1 MFYVDVE
8 LDYDAQL
15 SEDREVCGWYL
26 PHTDVGSWIVVLEE
40 LESQVN
46 ELHFF
51 LAPTDAHNVAALGL
65 IAIGKSRDPSPQ
77 QAKSAQI
84 SWRIPVGS
92 IPLTK
97 PLGHVSGKTVLIP
110 WHSKLS
116 LSAGSNR
123 LKKAV
128 ESLYA
133 RYLVWL
139 PQIGLIGLEADDEI
153 ELTNL
158 LRPPQSTNRLPHWS
172 APIPQDRVP
181 DRIDSISVRNPF
193 DLDNLFQ
200 QEQKDIGGDSSELM
214 NLNEKGEPE
223 PDGIKSYLK
232 KSMRKVMAKWV
243 DKGKKGAAASSVG
256 GKPNGKQSGTNPGAG
271 QNAGQGSGNS
281 LGQNISNYLS
291 NLFNGSLQAERD
303 KQIEKLLNLM
313 ARDPDRALKYSIP
326 MGGGAG
332 GMPRGVASPGAK
344 LGQHNVDFSLSS
356 LGGGGGAVDPW
367 SIRDDLR
374 KKLMESY
381 REQARRE
388 IAAGRHRRAA
398 YIHAHLLGDFAGAA
412 TILENGKF
420 FSEAAALYGQHLNRP
435 RDQARCLT
443 AAARFDEA
451 AAIYEKLEDFVAA
464 GDLWIKVDQPEKA
477 KHAYER
483 GVELAISRQNILGAA
498 LLLDKQLSDRPRAE
512 QLLWQQWPYGTQ
524 PYDAAVLAFRWLAES
539 NRHNE
544 AQERFRHMVG
554 LVQSAAQQLLLAR
567 VCQSL
572 HESYPQQILRN
583 AAEDQCRLSLADG
596 MESLP
601 KSEIATRLDILR
613 SLHPSDHFL
622 QRDARRFAEQ
632 ATKSSSLP
640 PPFKQPNS
648 PLLQSLTRL
657 KLTEAAFIDAL
668 MIGPEVFAIGWKSS
682 KLIACRVHCQEEA
695 LSSQHK
701 IDFAI
706 LSRETAGLAQAC
718 LNRNISDPEIYI
730 SFFGN
735 ELGFS
740 PSKLISPIGNSPW
753 TIRETPYPQML
764 RCALGED
771 QSVWTL
777 STDLR
782 SLTVYR
788 KGLPST
794 YDVTSAL
801 GSLVEDENLLGL
813 DNTPNSQSIQLCCV
827 GNQPFLALGNLLL
840 SVKHGHIVLI
850 NAFDSPITHIAPSL
864 AHSLLRVMVSTAN
877 GLACWYVGS
886 EELEYIARGETYR
899 EATFLHGGRIVA
911 LSDRAIE
918 LYERNQKGT
927 VLRATEAIGSLYACR
942 LLPISVGIFGL
953 LCADGTIL
961 RWKHR

>member
-1 MFYVDVE
+1 MLYVDVE

-15 SEDREVCGWYL
+15 SADREVCGWYL
-26 PHTDVGSWIVVLEE
+26 PHIDVSSWIVVLAE

-65 IAIGKSRDPSPQ
+65 IAIGKSRDPNPQ
-77 QAKSAQI
+77 QVKSAQI
-84 SWRIPVGS
+84 SWQIPVGS

-97 PLGHVSGKTVLIP
+97 PLGQASAKTVLIP

-116 LSAGSNR
+116 LSAGNYK

-128 ESLYA
+128 ESLSA
-133 RYLVWL
+133 QFLVWL
-139 PQIGLIGLEADDEI
+139 PNIGLIGLEAEDEI
-153 ELTNL
+153 ELANL
-158 LRPPQSTNRLPHWS
+158 LRPPPSTNRFAHWS
-172 APIPQDRVP
+172 SPTPHTRVP

-200 QEQKDIGGDSSELM
+200 QEQKDIGGDSNELM

-243 DKGKKGAAASSVG
+243 EQGKKGAAANSAG
-256 GKPNGKQSGTNPGAG
+256 GTPNGKQSGTNPGAG
-271 QNAGQGSGNS
+271 QEGGQGSGNS

-344 LGQHNVDFSLSS
+344 LGQRNVDFSLSS

-435 RDQARCLT
+435 RDQARCLIS
-443 AAARFDEA
+443 AARFDEA

-464 GDLWIKVDQPEKA
+464 GDLWSKVDQREKA
-477 KHAYER
+477 QRAYER
-483 GVELAISRQNILGAA
+483 GVELALSRQNILAA
-498 LLLDKQLSDRPRAE
+498 AQLLDKQLADRPRAE

-524 PYDAAVLAFRWLAES
+524 PYDATVLAFRWLAES
-539 NRHNE
+539 NRHDE
-544 AQERFRHMVG
+544 AQERFRHIVG

-572 HESYPQQILRN
+572 HESYPQQFLRN

-596 MESLP
+596 MELLP
-601 KSEIATRLDILR
+601 KSEIATRMDILR
-613 SLHPSDHFL
+613 SLHPGDHFL
-622 QRDARRFAEQ
+622 QRDARRFVERTA
-632 ATKSSSLP
+632 KSNPVP
-640 PPFKQPNS
+640 PPFQPANS
-648 PLLQSLTRL
+648 ALLQPLTRL
-657 KLTEAAFIDAL
+657 KLTDASFIDAL
-668 MIGPEVFAIGWKSS
+668 MIGAEIFAIGWKSS
-682 KLIACRVHCQEEA
+682 KLIACRTHCQDES
-695 LSSQHK
+695 LSNQHK
-701 IDFAI
+701 IDVAI

-718 LNRNISDPEIYI
+718 LNRNVSEPEIYI

-740 PSKLISPIGNSPW
+740 PSKLLSPVGNSAW

-771 QSVWTL
+771 QSTWTL

-794 YDVTSAL
+794 YDVTSAIA
-801 GSLVEDENLLGL
+801 SLAEDESLLGL
-813 DNTPNSQSIQLCCV
+813 DNSGNSQSIHLCCG

-840 SVKHGHIVLI
+840 SVKHGRVVII
-850 NAFDSPITHIAPSL
+850 NIFDSPITHLAPSL
-864 AHSLLRVMVSTAN
+864 PHSMLRVLVSTAN
-877 GLACWYVGS
+877 GLACWYIGS
-886 EELEYIARGETYR
+886 EELEYIARGELYR

-927 VLRATEAIGSLYACR
+927 TLRATEAIGSIHTCR

-953 LCADGTIL
+953 LCADGTLL